1 MTHNIEWLTNP
12 FNNQSLASNNL
23 LESHLLT
30 CNLKINFRT
39 WISRNTALWL
49 VEVVQVYLKRTKFYD
64 WTKFNST
71 SMKFQEIINF
81 KIYRYTRNWNVFL
94 LLRNSGIRK
103 IQNKLI
109 STSIPIKMT
118 NSSICWI
125 ILFKF

>member
-1 MTHNIEWLTNP
+1 MTHKIGWLTNP

-23 LESHLLT
+23 LQSHLLT

-39 WISRNTALWL
+39 SSRNKALWL
-49 VEVVQVYLKRTKFYD
+49 VEVVQVYLKWTKFYD

-81 KIYRYTRNWNVFL
+81 DNDRYTRKWNVSL
-94 LLRNSGIRK
+94 MLRNSRTRK
-103 IQNKLI
+103 IQDELV

-125 ILFKF
+125 ILF